1 MMGVMLPSVGMM
13 VVVCNTISVI
23 MVGTAGVQM
32 HVRPNGMIRR
42 FTNIA
47 TTVAV
52 RQSLAEQTHR
62 NQK

>member
-1 MMGVMLPSVGMM
+1 MGGLLPSVGMM
-13 VVVCNTISVI
+13 VVVLNTIFVI

-47 TTVAV
+47 TAVTV

-62 NQK
+62 NQN